1 MTQILH
7 ASGQGH
13 EYRVNGLRP
22 KIYDNGLNSNF
33 VYSIIQ
39 DDYGLLWFGTLNG
52 LNTFDKHVFN
62 EYLTSSGYMKCK
74 INCLSVARD
83 SLFVGTDNGLSI
95 IDLNTSAITN
105 VYCDNAWGLSMMG
118 EIITKI
124 SSPNNGLVL
133 FGTNKGVFS
142 YDLVSKMFE
151 PIMFNELQNYFSV
164 NDIIFNDIDS
174 VWMIASNKGL
184 IVYDDINNDVE
195 CYTLN
200 DTLDIAINTILHY
213 DGNTFFVG
221 TDIGLYE
228 FDYKC
233 GTYDNISLV
242 AEREPVITK
251 IIIVDNDLLIGTKGN
266 GLFKYNLHAL
276 DKEDIVDKNVY
287 ENILSDNFIIDL
299 YCDNCGVV
307 WIATS
312 GGLGTLSVDNKAVSI
327 HKYYSQGTKLQPVWC
342 IEEIADPKYFIGT
355 DVGVLVFDRIN
366 GSFTLLGDYFGMDY
380 QPLQSYRMSTLF
392 FDENRYLWIGTCDNG
407 LYCFDT
413 NRKKCFNITEDF
425 NVKELA
431 GATVYEIV
439 RGVGNTLWV
448 ASNKGIF
455 LLNLDNK
462 TVKSYVHDPSDS
474 FSLPSNIVMDLLWD
488 NGVLYISTSDGLSLY
503 SPGND
508 KFITYRL
515 EETQEHDMATNF
527 LFKISKRSDG
537 NLYIG
542 SYINGIIVFDIEN
555 KQFVLQNDSLELN
568 APLVFSIIFDEDNN
582 VWANTNNGMIRYDME
597 YGVIMN
603 MSDNIDF
610 KGTEFVPNAAEQSSN
625 GYIFYGGIN
634 GFNVFNPFKVK
645 VDATNPEVII
655 TDFATKKKNYISR
668 IHNGD
673 TITLPDIN
681 NSFNVSFAAI
691 NIDKVNTV
699 KYKFKLVDYDKD
711 WVVRDVKK
719 RYAEYKEL
727 PAGTYTFLLT
737 ASGESKQWNSE
748 VFKLVVQI
756 LPQWH
761 STIWFRIDVVLIIL
775 VLFLLIVFYRKEKI
789 RQRIMYQQEL
799 DNLEKMIKKLTFKS
813 LQLQINPHS
822 LFNIL
827 NSIQSYIL
835 ANDTKSASIYL
846 SGFAKLMRRL
856 LTVSHEQLV
865 TLFEE
870 LESIRLYLELESMR
884 MKNRFTFSIEVDD
897 DIDIRDVDV
906 MPLLLQPFVENAVIH
921 GLAHKEGPGFL
932 KIEIHRVNKSKL
944 LCVIED
950 NGIGRKKAAELNNMF
965 LKRHRSYGIEIT
977 KQRLELMK
985 TINDED
991 YFVNIIDLYDD
1002 DGNAAGTRV
1011 EVMINIVE

>member
-1 MTQILH
+1 M
-7 ASGQGH
+7 
-13 EYRVNGLRP
+13 
-22 KIYDNGLNSNF
+22 
-33 VYSIIQ
+33 
-39 DDYGLLWFGTLNG
+39 
-52 LNTFDKHVFN
+52 
-62 EYLTSSGYMKCK
+62 
-74 INCLSVARD
+74 
-83 SLFVGTDNGLSI
+83 
-95 IDLNTSAITN
+95 
-105 VYCDNAWGLSMMG
+105 
-118 EIITKI
+118 
-124 SSPNNGLVL
+124 
-133 FGTNKGVFS
+133 
-142 YDLVSKMFE
+142 
-151 PIMFNELQNYFSV
+151 
-164 NDIIFNDIDS
+164 
-174 VWMIASNKGL
+174 
-184 IVYDDINNDVE
+184 
-195 CYTLN
+195 
-200 DTLDIAINTILHY
+200 
-213 DGNTFFVG
+213 
-221 TDIGLYE
+221 
-228 FDYKC
+228 
-233 GTYDNISLV
+233 
-242 AEREPVITK
+242 
-251 IIIVDNDLLIGTKGN
+251 
-266 GLFKYNLHAL
+266 
-276 DKEDIVDKNVY
+276 
-287 ENILSDNFIIDL
+287 
-299 YCDNCGVV
+299 
-307 WIATS
+307 
-312 GGLGTLSVDNKAVSI
+312 
-327 HKYYSQGTKLQPVWC
+327 
-342 IEEIADPKYFIGT
+342 
-355 DVGVLVFDRIN
+355 
-366 GSFTLLGDYFGMDY
+366 
-380 QPLQSYRMSTLF
+380 
-392 FDENRYLWIGTCDNG
+392 
-407 LYCFDT
+407 
-413 NRKKCFNITEDF
+413 
-425 NVKELA
+425 
-431 GATVYEIV
+431 
-439 RGVGNTLWV
+439 
-448 ASNKGIF
+448 
-455 LLNLDNK
+455 
-462 TVKSYVHDPSDS
+462 
-474 FSLPSNIVMDLLWD
+474 
-488 NGVLYISTSDGLSLY
+488 
-503 SPGND
+503 
-508 KFITYRL
+508 
-515 EETQEHDMATNF
+515 
-527 LFKISKRSDG
+527 
-537 NLYIG
+537 
-542 SYINGIIVFDIEN
+542 
-555 KQFVLQNDSLELN
+555 
-568 APLVFSIIFDEDNN
+568 
-582 VWANTNNGMIRYDME
+582 
-597 YGVIMN
+597 
-603 MSDNIDF
+603 
-610 KGTEFVPNAAEQSSN
+610 
-625 GYIFYGGIN
+625 
-634 GFNVFNPFKVK
+634 
-645 VDATNPEVII
+645 
-655 TDFATKKKNYISR
+655 
-668 IHNGD
+668 
-673 TITLPDIN
+673 
-681 NSFNVSFAAI
+681 SFAAI